1 MFSSYDNNAIVTRL
15 EREKRPIHITV
26 NNYGWP
32 EPTVQGFVISGSENR
47 GPIDKLGPRCLLSE
61 WRQIALEEGENI
73 EESKLKK
80 NEHWML
86 ITGKIGLELD
96 GVMFELAPQDVAL
109 LSAGT
114 RKRLTAWG
122 GARIIVARER

>member
-1 MFSSYDNNAIVTRL
+1 MFSHVMVGTN
-15 EREKRPIHITV
+15 
-26 NNYGWP
+26 
-32 EPTVQGFVISGSENR
+32 
-47 GPIDKLGPRCLLSE
+47 
-61 WRQIALEEGENI
+61 NI